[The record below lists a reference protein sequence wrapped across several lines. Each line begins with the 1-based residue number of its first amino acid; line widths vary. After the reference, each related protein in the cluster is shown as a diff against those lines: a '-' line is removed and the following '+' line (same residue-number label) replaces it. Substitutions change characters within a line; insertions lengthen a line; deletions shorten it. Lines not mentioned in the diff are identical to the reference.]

1 MRPRS
6 LLRGKQHWIAWQRPP
21 MAIRATKV
29 TCLHPPLRS
38 THAAKRPLRLIR
50 MRSARHFDAIVQ
62 IRFTRCWRKLSWHLH
77 SASGLRRMSRAR
89 GVFAAKLQGAS
100 KPAAKR
106 PRLSNPS
113 DLARAQQVKMYWDAC
128 IHTRVQLCT
137 GTRSTSQTPCMRAVA
152 VASSCQCSAT
162 PFRAKCNFTHTPA
175 RVLSVLLVR
184 L

>member
-1 MRPRS
+1 MTF
-6 LLRGKQHWIAWQRPP
+6 H
-21 MAIRATKV
+21 ATKV

-50 MRSARHFDAIVQ
+50 MRSVRHFDAIVQ
-62 IRFTRCWRKLSWHLH
+62 IRFTRCWRKLSWPLH

-89 GVFAAKLQGAS
+89 GVFAAKLPGAS
-100 KPAAKR
+100 EPAAKR
-106 PRLSNPS
+106 PCLSNLS
-113 DLARAQQVKMYWDAC
+113 DLARPQEVKMYLDAC
-128 IHTRVQLCT
+128 IHTRAQLRT
-137 GTRSTSQTPCMRAVA
+137 GTRSASQAPCMRAVA

>member
-1 MRPRS
+1 
-6 LLRGKQHWIAWQRPP
+6 
-21 MAIRATKV
+21 MAIRATTV

-50 MRSARHFDAIVQ
+50 MRSVRHFDAIVQ
-62 IRFTRCWRKLSWHLH
+62 IRFTRCWRKLSWPLH

-89 GVFAAKLQGAS
+89 GVFAAKRPGAS
-100 KPAAKR
+100 EPAAKR
-106 PRLSNPS
+106 PCLSNPS
-113 DLARAQQVKMYWDAC
+113 DLARAQEVKMYLDAC
-128 IHTRVQLCT
+128 IHTRVQLRT